1 MDLFDNGVPTSERA
15 KEEYER
21 NTKILNEMHQNA
33 YNELLLSLGV
43 EDMNNGFKLVNGK
56 AVSET
61 LMYEMLRRE
70 VSDNTKDAIQL
81 DKNNQFRIPFEAAP
95 SYLQIRS
102 ILYSMVDKALVRPK
116 MNGGSHVQV
125 PVTGFEAA
133 TKGRDLA
140 IKTDKGWT
148 KISKAEYAKL
158 SDEQKK
164 NVVLTDSTLKFY
176 TKADPYCEIMLPHWF
191 KGKFK
196 GMSDEEILAKL
207 NTPEGKDI
215 LTGIGFRIPTQALS
229 SIEVFRVKGFLPQYM
244 GATVVVPSEITTKAG
259 SDFDIDKLNMYLK
272 STYVDQKGNVR
283 LVKSLGS
290 EEATK
295 EFYGNVFD
303 ERINIKA
310 IKKAELLEA
319 FRIVAYDLADP
330 NNLVDKYSNLLDVM
344 LDGVEDLAAAED
356 KMVSDLEKLSDAGLQ
371 SDLRNKFVRDMY
383 KRSLE
388 NEYYDSLEK
397 LITLPENFERL
408 ISPVNDAGLEK
419 LSEKLNK
426 LRGYN
431 EDQIKNRIL
440 NRNYMT
446 TLRNTFVTA
455 KKWVGIAAVNITNL
469 SLKQKSKTYIDPARF
484 TNTTKQ
490 DQKFLGDGTI
500 ALKHNTVNVNGKDYV
515 SLSGTTVKGGK
526 ELISNR
532 LSGYATS
539 FVDVANNPYITDIIQ
554 SDLVVGTFMF
564 LENIGAGE
572 QTAMFL
578 NQPIISEYLKMLDGV
593 GAKGLFNSANIEAVK
608 SKFVT
613 TDTLINSTEVDVN
626 NLEKNIS
633 DYYASDKKLGDA
645 RNAEQHAILNEF
657 LKYAK
662 MADYSFKFTQ
672 ATNYDTSSFKN
683 SSTFARK
690 TLNTDIARESN
701 IISSVDNIL
710 DSTFIGEQKKLLGSS
725 MQAMGAI
732 LKLEEDS
739 LRIITED
746 ILKPYG
752 ENVYMS
758 ADNFDKLA
766 NKVKADFLDYI
777 IQTKTGINDRIKEL
791 LVDPNTS
798 VAVRLEQAKKDYPN
812 VQILRDLQVVSG
824 DRPDGAKSVKLAANL
839 KDAYDENLYTGMM
852 RELRDYNTELNQL
865 YKDLITVSIL
875 QGTYQSAISIK
886 NIIPIEDYAEVVT
899 PVVEAIVADENLQA
913 FSDSMFHTNNFS
925 DDTIMPVVQPKFFQA
940 SEGPIAEQLDSLG
953 NYYADIYQYYSS
965 LFPSV
970 EAFSIKSSERK
981 ILLLSEKFNSY
992 DIQNDF
998 IKVPRVVTD
1007 RKTGASIDMVTG
1019 QTITKLDYAVRKAK
1033 GDYSLNDVFGYAKVK
1048 LPTGEPLT
1056 TTDKQGNLQY
1066 VYKLVNL
1073 YGDSNRASEYY
1084 EDLNKQSVLENGTIR
1099 TNQIIPNENII
1110 EYYGGKVAAKDVS
1123 LQQESS
1129 TDQNTP
1135 EGLPPIDRTPTQC

>member
-1 MDLFDNGVPTSERA
+1 M
-15 KEEYER
+15 
-21 NTKILNEMHQNA
+21 
-33 YNELLLSLGV
+33 
-43 EDMNNGFKLVNGK
+43 
-56 AVSET
+56 
-61 LMYEMLRRE
+61 
-70 VSDNTKDAIQL
+70 
-81 DKNNQFRIPFEAAP
+81 
-95 SYLQIRS
+95 
-102 ILYSMVDKALVRPK
+102 
-116 MNGGSHVQV
+116 
-125 PVTGFEAA
+125 
-133 TKGRDLA
+133 
-140 IKTDKGWT
+140 
-148 KISKAEYAKL
+148 
-158 SDEQKK
+158 
-164 NVVLTDSTLKFY
+164 
-176 TKADPYCEIMLPHWF
+176 
-191 KGKFK
+191 
-196 GMSDEEILAKL
+196 
-207 NTPEGKDI
+207 
-215 LTGIGFRIPTQALS
+215 TGIGFRIPTQALS

-244 GATVVVPSEITTKAG
+244 GDTVVVPSEITTKAG

-319 FRIVAYDLADP
+319 FRIAAYGLDDP
-330 NNLVDKYSNLLDVM
+330 NNLEDKYSNLLDVM

-371 SDLRNKFVRDMY
+371 SDLRNKFVKDMY

-419 LSEKLNK
+419 LSDKLNK

-446 TLRNTFVTA
+446 TLRNTFVMA
-455 KKWVGIAAVNITNL
+455 KKWVGISAVNITNL

-484 TNTTKQ
+484 ANTTKQ

-500 ALKHNTVNVNGKDYV
+500 ALKHNTVNVNGKEYV
-515 SLSGTTVKGGK
+515 SLSGTTVKGSK

-564 LENIGAGE
+564 LENIGSGE
-572 QTAMFL
+572 QSAIFL
-578 NQPIISEYLKMLDGV
+578 NQPIISEYLKMLDGA
-593 GAKGLFNSANIEAVK
+593 GAKTLFNSANIEAIK

-613 TDTLINSTEVDVN
+613 TDTLLNSTEIDIN

-633 DYYASDKKLGDA
+633 DYYAGDKKLGEA
-645 RNAEQHAILNEF
+645 RNAEQVKIFNEF

-662 MADYSFKFTQ
+662 MSDYSFKFTQ

-690 TLNTDIARESN
+690 TWNTDIARESN

-710 DSTFIGEQKKLLGSS
+710 DSTFIGEQKKLLGNS

-732 LKLEEDS
+732 LKLEQDS
-739 LRIITED
+739 LRIITDD

-752 ENVYMS
+752 ENPYMS
-758 ADNFDKLA
+758 ADNFDKLS

-791 LVDPNTS
+791 LVDKNTS

-913 FSDSMFHTNNFS
+913 FSDGMFHANNFS
-925 DDTIMPVVQPKFFQA
+925 DDTIMPVVQPKFFHA
-940 SEGPIAEQLDSLG
+940 NAKPGEAPEPIAEQLDSLG

-965 LFPSV
+965 LFPNI
-970 EAFSIKSSERK
+970 EAFNIKSSERK
-981 ILLLSEKFNSY
+981 ILLLSEKWNSY

-998 IKVPRVVTD
+998 IKIPRVVTD

-1048 LPTGEPLT
+1048 LPTGEALT
-1056 TTDKQGNLQY
+1056 TADKEGNLQY

-1099 TNQIIPNENII
+1099 TNQIIPDANII
-1110 EYYGGKVAAKDVS
+1110 EYYGGKVAAEDVS
-1123 LQQESS
+1123 LQQESK
-1129 TDQNTP
+1129 DEIKP
-1135 EGLPPIDRTPTQC
+1135 DGLPAIEDNNENNCK